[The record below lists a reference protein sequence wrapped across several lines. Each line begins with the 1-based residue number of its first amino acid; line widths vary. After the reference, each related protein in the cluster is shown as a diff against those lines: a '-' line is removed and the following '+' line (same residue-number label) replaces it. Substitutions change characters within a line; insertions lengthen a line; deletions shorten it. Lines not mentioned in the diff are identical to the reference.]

1 MMKKILTLTA
11 VLLIG
16 MNCTMAQKRC
26 ISQSKL
32 RYNTNGG
39 IIRVPKPHYQVMPG
53 TINEKVGISYNATS
67 TTLTV
72 KFCNFSQG
80 NTVEVYRNG
89 AKVAGITTNGGTTF
103 SCRLREYGTG
113 NYTVIVSNGK
123 TVVDSK
129 NFTVR

>member
-26 ISQSKL
+26 ALPGNVIKL
-32 RYNTNGG
+32 
-39 IIRVPKPHYQVMPG
+39 PLPHNSVLPG
-53 TINEKVGISYNATS
+53 SINKSATVSYNSLS
-67 TTLTV
+67 TVLTV
-72 KFCNFSQG
+72 KFRNFSQG
-80 NTVEVYRNG
+80 GTVEVYRDG
-89 AKVAGITTNGGTTF
+89 AKVAGITTKGGTTF
-103 SCRLREYGTG
+103 SCRLREYGAG